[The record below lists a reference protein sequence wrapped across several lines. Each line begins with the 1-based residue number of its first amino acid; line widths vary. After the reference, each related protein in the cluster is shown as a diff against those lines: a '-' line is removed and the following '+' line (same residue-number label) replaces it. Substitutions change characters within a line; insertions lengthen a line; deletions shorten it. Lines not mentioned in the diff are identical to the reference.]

1 MNLFVRWANGKFF
14 SIIWLLT
21 ASNEVNHSCCDWK
34 GPAQLGNFLVQ
45 TRIFDGLLQQGGIC
59 FSDDSNGQESQG
71 PQNQDNN
78 FDHADDKPGSQQLP
92 VLILG
97 SKDKLQKN
105 NYIGKVT
112 LNWTLC
118 SLIQIQAV

>member
-1 MNLFVRWANGKFF
+1 MTVPSVLEGKIF
-14 SIIWLLT
+14 IIWLLT

-92 VLILG
+92 VLISG
-97 SKDKLQKN
+97 SKDKLQKK
-105 NYIGKVT
+105 II
-112 LNWTLC
+112 LARLH
-118 SLIQIQAV
+118 